1 MARHNRESG
10 RMTDPAASA
19 VLAAFDA
26 AEDAGF
32 AFPGLLSRRSRGV
45 APLPPQPDRRI
56 RRQPGGRYNPC
67 GQDQP
72 ARRRCVIHP
81 GLSQGETP
89 GCMVVLMVC

>member
-1 MARHNRESG
+1 MARHNRKSG

-32 AFPGLLSRRSRGV
+32 AFRGLLSRRGPDV

-56 RRQPGGRYNPC
+56 RRQPGGRDKSSP
-67 GQDQP
+67 
-72 ARRRCVIHP
+72 P
-81 GLSQGETP
+81 GSACASTMHETP
-89 GCMVVLMVC
+89 GLQYSEAHRRE